1 MSNIGKSES
10 GFGRK
15 MLMLLASAVL
25 ALLVMLQGNR
35 ALAMQIFVRTLTGKT
50 ITLEVEPGDSI
61 DNIMAKIQD
70 KEGIPPVRQRLIFA
84 GKQLEEGHTL
94 ADYNI
99 QKESTLHLIVK
110 QSSSENY
117 NIPEET
123 LVYDENYPSDTQ
135 IVIGTDDGAIVEKT
149 VCLFNVSFVSDN
161 SQSPCIIVKKGATLH
176 LYFYGNNT
184 IDASAS
190 QYSAGICVMD
200 GATLNLYGDEG
211 AELVVYGGQNG
222 AGIGGNGYDKAN
234 ENNAP
239 IGTVNIYS
247 GTIIAYGGY
256 KGAGIGSGNHQ
267 SSGIINIKG
276 GTIFAVGNNSAAGI
290 GSGYGSSGG
299 AKEPKVGFFN
309 GGTITITSGTVR
321 AIGGINEY
329 SFGPENFKTIDQY
342 NLESFYNIVGRF
354 GAGIGGGYGASAGT
368 ITIGGD
374 ADVFA
379 IGTSGGAGIGTGRGT
394 SKGDQYNES
403 TNYEI
408 VIKEEAKVLALSASD
423 TSQNQKPYSGAAI
436 GGGRGFGLLDETI
449 GSISIQDNAV
459 VFSYSASYANAIG
472 NGIAVGASNDNVQV
486 SPLSKLIIGENC
498 TVVAISDG
506 HFDAI
511 SKGTDTRIS
520 LNMDGL
526 IQNDEIDSI
535 TNMFDNGATVLF
547 DAGYLGN
554 GTVISGVT
562 VPISNVSNKFI
573 SIHVPNAE
581 NGIYF
586 AAKKYDYVL
595 VNSSE
600 GEKFY
605 SKNTYDIYSIIPELY
620 EVTFDGNK
628 GEGSMSPQM
637 VSICNPTE
645 LTACSFNRE
654 GYTFKGWSIDA
665 SGNGVL
671 FTNNQKVTF
680 CAETKLYAQWVA
692 NSYTVHFDAN
702 GGSGSMDDQDRTYDD
717 GKALSTCSFV
727 NENSCA
733 WDGWNTEPDGG
744 GTSINAETTENL
756 TAEDGAVFEL
766 YAQWKAH
773 VLSKTNAVAATCT
786 KDGNVAYWT
795 CKDCGKRFLDEA
807 GTKPATDDD
816 IIIKATGHTFDQE
829 VVDAKYLKSASDCIT
844 AAVYYKSCTCGEK
857 STDEKDIFTSGE
869 PAGHKWKAAT
879 GYAPKTCEI
888 CGLEEGQK
896 VTYDPIKGQ
905 VFVWT
910 KGSKEP
916 FVLTIKRSQDDV
928 NCFLHYLNTLL
939 DSAEIKVEAR
949 SGSTIITI
957 SAETLE
963 KFSVGEH
970 LITVVFDD
978 WKADF
983 ALSIV
988 EPEATPTTTPT
999 PALADTTPVTGDT
1012 VNPFLFAAL
1021 ISLSLAG
1028 FAVMLE
1034 KRRKKA

>member
-1 MSNIGKSES
+1 MNNLGRSET

-15 MLMLLASAVL
+15 MLMMLASAVL

-35 ALAMQIFVRTLTGKT
+35 ALAMQIFVKTLTGKT

-61 DNIMAKIQD
+61 DNVKAKIQD
-70 KEGIPPVRQRLIFA
+70 KEGIPSDQQRLIFA
-84 GKQLEEGHTL
+84 GKQLEDGHTL

-99 QKESTLHLIVK
+99 QKESTLHLVLK
-110 QSSSENY
+110 QSSSDNY
-117 NIPEET
+117 SLPEGAI
-123 LVYDENYPSDTQ
+123 VYDENYPSDTQ
-135 IVIGTDDGAIVEKT
+135 IVIGTDDGDIVEKT
-149 VCLFNVSFVSDN
+149 ICLANVSFASVN
-161 SQSPCIIVKKGATLH
+161 SHNPCIIVKKGATLN

-200 GATLNLYGDEG
+200 GATLNIYGDKG

-239 IGTVNIYS
+239 IGTVNINS
-247 GTIIAYGGY
+247 GTIVAFGG
-256 KGAGIGSGNHQ
+256 KNGAGIGSGFHQ
-267 SSGIINIKG
+267 SSGNINIKG
-276 GTIFAVGNNSAAGI
+276 GNIFAIGNFGGAGI
-290 GSGYGSSGG
+290 GSGYGTSGG
-299 AKEPKVGFFN
+299 ANNLVGKYN
-309 GGTITITSGTVR
+309 GGNICITGGYVR
-321 AIGGINEY
+321 AIGGINND
-329 SFGPENFKTIDQY
+329 SFGPEDFKTIDQFSF
-342 NLESFYNIVGRF
+342 ESFNNIAGGY
-354 GAGIGGGYGASAGT
+354 GAGIGGGYGATAGT

-379 IGTSGGAGIGTGRGT
+379 IGTSGGAGIGTGKGA
-394 SKGDQYNES
+394 SKGGQYNES

-408 VIKEEAKVLALSASD
+408 VIKEKAKVFALSAPD

-449 GSISIQDNAV
+449 GSIGSITIQDNAV
-459 VFSYSASYANAIG
+459 VFAYAASFANAIG

-486 SPLSKLIIGENC
+486 SPLSNLIIGEKC

-511 SKGTDTRIS
+511 SKDTDTRIS

-547 DAGYLGN
+547 DAGNLSDGK
-554 GTVISGVT
+554 VISGVT
-562 VPISNVSNKFI
+562 IPVSTVYERNI

-586 AAKKYDYVL
+586 AAKKYNYVL

-605 SKNTYDIYSIIPELY
+605 SKNTYDVYSIIPEFY

-692 NSYTVHFDAN
+692 NSYTVSFDAN

-744 GTSINAETTENL
+744 GTSIKAETTENL

-766 YAQWKAH
+766 FAQWKAH
-773 VLSKTNAVAATCT
+773 VLSKTDALTATCT

-795 CKDCGKRFLDEA
+795 CKDCGRRFLDET

-816 IIIKATGHTFDQE
+816 IIIKTTGHTFNQE

-869 PAGHKWKAAT
+869 SAGHKWKAAT
-879 GYAPKTCEI
+879 GYAPKTCEV

-916 FVLTIKRSQDDV
+916 FVLTIKRNQDDV
-928 NCFLHYLNTLL
+928 NCFLHYLNSLL
-939 DSAEIKVEAR
+939 DGAEIKVEAR

-963 KFSVGEH
+963 KLAVGEH
-970 LITVVFDD
+970 KITVVFDD

-983 ALSIV
+983 ALSIA
-988 EPEATPTTTPT
+988 EPEATPTPT
-999 PALADTTPVTGDT
+999 PAADTTPVTGDT